1 VAEFAFIRGDWRIFA
16 AEFSQYKQ
24 HSGQIHFPR
33 PTPLSRWPG
42 ARQALDLILPKGSNW
57 PMLIE
62 SFLVLSA
69 YLLGSISSAI
79 IVCRLM
85 GLPDPRTQGSN
96 NPGATN
102 VLRLGG
108 KKPAAI
114 TLLGDSLKG
123 LLPMLAA
130 HLLGV
135 SPQILALTGLAA
147 FLGHL
152 YPVFFG
158 FKGGKGVATA
168 LGVQFG
174 LHWGIGAA
182 VGLIWL
188 FMAKVVN
195 ISSLSALVSMAF
207 APLIVWLIW
216 PEPGLVAMQVVISLI
231 LFWRHRSNIQ
241 NLWQGTEGRIA
252 DESGPDPDSK

>member
-1 VAEFAFIRGDWRIFA
+1 
-16 AEFSQYKQ
+16 
-24 HSGQIHFPR
+24 
-33 PTPLSRWPG
+33 
-42 ARQALDLILPKGSNW
+42 
-57 PMLIE
+57 MLTE
-62 SFLVLSA
+62 TLLVIGA
-69 YLLGSISSAI
+69 YLLGSVSSAI

-102 VLRLGG
+102 VLRIGG

-123 LLPMLAA
+123 FIPMLAA
-130 HLLGV
+130 HLMHA
-135 SPQILALTGLAA
+135 SPTALALTGLAA

-174 LHWGIGAA
+174 LHWGVGAA

-195 ISSLSALVSMAF
+195 ISSLSALVSMAV

-216 PEPGLVAMQVVISLI
+216 PSPALLLMQVVISLI

-241 NLWQGTEGRIA
+241 NMLSGKEGKIA
-252 DESGPDPDSK
+252 NENGIGPDRE